1 MSKNLKQIKVY
12 FSEDDYQKIKDESA
26 SENIS
31 MAEYIRQKIN
41 LKIEN
46 PPTPKKAKM
55 TYKKTNP
62 DLLFLLSNIAN
73 NINQIAKKLNSKNE
87 FDRRAIFEIY
97 EKVMSFKWL

>member
-12 FSEDDYQKIKDESA
+12 FSEEDYQKIKDESA

-31 MAEYIRQKIN
+31 MAEFIRQKIN

-55 TYKKTNP
+55 TYKKIDP
-62 DLLFLLSNIAN
+62 KLLFFLSNISN
-73 NINQIAKKLNSKNE
+73 NINQVAKKLNSKGE
-87 FDRRAIFEIY
+87 LDRKMLLDIY
-97 EKVMSFKWL
+97 KKVMNFK